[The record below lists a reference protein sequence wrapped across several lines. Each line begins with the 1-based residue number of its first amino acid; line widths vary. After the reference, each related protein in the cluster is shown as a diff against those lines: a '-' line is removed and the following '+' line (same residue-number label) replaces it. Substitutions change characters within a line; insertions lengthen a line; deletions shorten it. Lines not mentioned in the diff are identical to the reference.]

1 MPLQSVEPMMLL
13 SAVTVPGEV
22 VVAVATGATA
32 AFTAMGKAI
41 QVLYKNGRQ
50 DSIDSISALKDSA
63 HALAD
68 QAATLHKQTE
78 ILDKVAIYMQEEG
91 KRRVAGG

>member
-1 MPLQSVEPMMLL
+1 MPLQSTEFMLL
-13 SAVTVPGEV
+13 ATVPGEV
-22 VVAVATGATA
+22 VWPAAAAVG
-32 AFTAMGKAI
+32 TAMTAMARAI
-41 QVLYKNGRQ
+41 AVLYANGRQ

-78 ILDKVAIYMQEEG
+78 ILDKVAAYLREEG
-91 KRRVAGG
+91 EKRAASG

>member
-1 MPLQSVEPMMLL
+1 MPLQSTELMLL
-13 SAVTVPGEV
+13 ATVPGEV
-22 VVAVATGATA
+22 VWPAAAAVGSAMVAMA
-32 AFTAMGKAI
+32 KAI
-41 QVLYKNGRQ
+41 EVLYKNGRQ

-78 ILDKVAIYMQEEG
+78 ILDKVAIYLREEG
-91 KRRVAGG
+91 EKRAASG

>member
-1 MPLQSVEPMMLL
+1 MPLQSTEILL
-13 SAVTVPGEV
+13 LAAVPGEV
-22 VVAVATGATA
+22 VWPAAAAVG
-32 AFTAMGKAI
+32 TAMTAMAKAI
-41 QVLYKNGRQ
+41 AVLYANGRQ

-91 KRRVAGG
+91 QRRVSGG

>member
-1 MPLQSVEPMMLL
+1 MPLQLEPIMLL
-13 SAVTVPGEV
+13 STVPGEV
-22 VVAVATGATA
+22 VWPAAAAVG
-32 AFTAMGKAI
+32 TAMTAMARAI
-41 QVLYKNGRQ
+41 AVLYANGRQ

-78 ILDKVAIYMQEEG
+78 ILDRVATYLQEEG
-91 KRRVAGG
+91 QKRAASG